1 MKRMQHLSIWILLL
15 LFELTSCANDAEN
28 VTVCA
33 NETASFVWYYEVP
46 PFFAVEWFFET
57 TRIAETLKADFS
69 PESLS
74 INGIYKSRFHLLD
87 ETEKFGFNLTN
98 VTWDDR
104 GEYKC
109 KLILQ
114 STHIPHELNKILI
127 VQAPDCQQRRRA
139 LGEEEPES
147 GEEQP
152 PASDS
157 PGHVHP
163 AAVAVPVVIGVI
175 CVVIVVVV
183 IKRKGF
189 PATGIQHGVLRA
201 KHLTVESR
209 SELPELEKL
218 EDEIKSP
225 AADENGMG
233 SQILMKDTEA

>member
-127 VQAPDCQQRRRA
+127 VQDCNTR
-139 LGEEEPES
+139 GIS
-147 GEEQP
+147 I
-152 PASDS
+152 SS
-157 PGHVHP
+157 PGDRTTTPTLVP
-163 AAVAVPVVIGVI
+163 AEDHTTLTIVLAVVIPLVVVIGGLSGLWI
-175 CVVIVVVV
+175 YMK
-183 IKRKGF
+183 KRK
-189 PATGIQHGVLRA
+189 R
-201 KHLTVESR
+201 R
-209 SELPELEKL
+209 SERDVPE
-218 EDEIKSP
+218 
-225 AADENGMG
+225 AAMAMRPVN
-233 SQILMKDTEA
+233 T

>member
-33 NETASFVWYYEVP
+33 NETASVVWDYEVP

-74 INGIYKSRFHLLD
+74 INGIYKSRFYLLD

-127 VQAPDCQQRRRA
+127 VQDCNTR
-139 LGEEEPES
+139 GIS
-147 GEEQP
+147 I
-152 PASDS
+152 SS
-157 PGHVHP
+157 PGDRTTTPTEDHTTIPYHTTTTIVL
-163 AAVAVPVVIGVI
+163 AVIIPLVVIGGLFGLWI
-175 CVVIVVVV
+175 YMK
-183 IKRKGF
+183 KRKRCSRL
-189 PATGIQHGVLRA
+189 PA
-201 KHLTVESR
+201 KKES
-209 SELPELEKL
+209 
-218 EDEIKSP
+218 
-225 AADENGMG
+225 NGYVNM
-233 SQILMKDTEA
+233 L